1 MPQLVRPLP
10 SLAYDT
16 SAYELSPALNAA
28 VVPWS
33 SPDLE
38 TEIRTRAEAEL
49 ARKELLVDY
58 YRIGMPLSY
67 PLPVNRRFR
76 PTELPVGISSLTY
89 PWLIW
94 QVWALEERWRVL
106 HAAWRAQANAAAGN
120 CLQAEL
126 AALHRW
132 DCFMETTNEV
142 GLVTGHIAGVLAL
155 ALENEAGWDASTLA
169 DAQMAADDLLTRDVA
184 PWFARQWPVGEPL
197 TPQRLHNIPVI
208 ALVRAAELA
217 RIRRHPLASA
227 LDAQAIAV
235 LEAWVGYRLERHHTE
250 GTSYDGYLMDS
261 LTGWLTKHPQRDA
274 LAATAHTAM
283 RSLADQWMALT
294 LPGRL
299 DLHVPLGDTEP
310 QMPFWLNA
318 LQRLAQWYAW
328 PDVAWFLS
336 RVPLIRVPAAM
347 LAEVSRTPAP
357 QVPLPAASRVV
368 ANAVTYRSGW
378 TRNDHS
384 IAVSLPRVP
393 LHHLHAD
400 AGHITVGWHGRFWI
414 TDPGYQQYRPGEERD
429 YTIGRAAHNAPVID
443 GQTQN
448 EFACR
453 LDRFEADE
461 TTLRVQLDLSR
472 CYRDLPAEATVRRR
486 VTVAIGS
493 VPCLTVT
500 DEYSGFLPGT
510 PIAYHWL
517 GGSHLAWTAID
528 GWFRLSDGVHAVWLG
543 LTGQRLAPAALV
555 RHPGSRGALTLAH
568 TTNLADGG
576 GRFQWTLRAGSGGDW
591 TPPGAAVSD

>member
-28 VVPWS
+28 VAPWTS
-33 SPDLE
+33 ADLE

-76 PTELPVGISSLTY
+76 TTELPVGISSLTY

-155 ALENEAGWDASTLA
+155 ALENEAGWEASALV

-283 RSLADQWMALT
+283 RSLTDQWMALT

-318 LQRLAQWYAW
+318 LQRLAHWYAW

-336 RVPLIRVPAAM
+336 RVPLLRVPAAM

-357 QVPLPAASRVV
+357 QVPLPAESRVV

-378 TRNDHS
+378 TRDDHS

-400 AGHITVGWHGRFWI
+400 AGHVTVGWHGRFWI

-429 YTIGRAAHNAPVID
+429 YTIGRAAHNAPVIGGRAQAD
-443 GQTQN
+443 Y
-448 EFACR
+448 ASA
-453 LDRFEADE
+453 LVRFDANNSG
-461 TTLRVQLDLSR
+461 LHVSIDLSH
-472 CYRDLPAEATVRRR
+472 CYRQLPAGAAVRREVKVAAGPDPH
-486 VTVAIGS
+486 VTVI
-493 VPCLTVT
+493 
-500 DEYSGFLPGT
+500 DDFSGQGPNET
-510 PIAYHWL
+510 IAYHWL
-517 GGSHLAWTAID
+517 GGAHLAWAFVG
-528 GWFRLSDGVHAVWLG
+528 GWARLSDGTRALWLG
-543 LTGQRLAPAALV
+543 LDGEVLAPSRLV
-555 RHPGSRGALTLAH
+555 RHPGSRGALTLEHA
-568 TTNLADGG
+568 TTLP
-576 GRFQWTLRAGSGGDW
+576 QGSGTRLW
-591 TPPGAAVSD
+591 TIRADPGGTWQPPRIA